1 MLLIQPLPVPLVL
14 ISVYVERYYGNHLAN
29 MRCDKYEGRVRES
42 QRLATCETT
51 KNWFFVNCT
60 KIKAIFNLN
69 YRFNLRG

>member
-1 MLLIQPLPVPLVL
+1 
-14 ISVYVERYYGNHLAN
+14 